1 MGDGGL
7 RPAIQ
12 NKVKRLGLEKHVQF
26 LGMRSDSYK
35 VMQAMDVFVM
45 PSLYEGLPVTMVEA
59 QASGLPCFISD
70 KVPIE
75 CKMTDAVTQIPLDAS
90 PEVWTEQILSAQNM
104 VRKNSY
110 SEIAAAGFDIAE
122 NAKWLQNYYIEHWKA
137 NE

>member
-1 MGDGGL
+1 
-7 RPAIQ
+7 
-12 NKVKRLGLEKHVQF
+12 
-26 LGMRSDSYK
+26 
-35 VMQAMDVFVM
+35 
-45 PSLYEGLPVTMVEA
+45 MVEA

-110 SEIAAAGFDIAE
+110 SEIAAAGFE